1 MEAVFYNYLQMF
13 SLNFLIKKE
22 IKIRNKEFFQTKTHT
37 KRTFLLH
44 SFGRERQLKWK
55 LSKFIF

>member
-1 MEAVFYNYLQMF
+1 MEAVFYNYLQIF

-22 IKIRNKEFFQTKTHT
+22 IKSSFRQKHTQKELF
-37 KRTFLLH
+37 
-44 SFGRERQLKWK
+44 SYIAFGTERQLKWK